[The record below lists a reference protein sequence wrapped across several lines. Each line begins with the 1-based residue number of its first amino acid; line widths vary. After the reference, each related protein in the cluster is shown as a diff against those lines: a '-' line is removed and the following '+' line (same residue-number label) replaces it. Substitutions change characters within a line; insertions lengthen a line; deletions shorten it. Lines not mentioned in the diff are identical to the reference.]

1 VAKNIWFISD
11 THWSHGNIIKFS
23 ERPYQDV
30 VEMNKALTDNWNEV
44 VKPQDE
50 VYHLG
55 DFAFTSHQSI
65 KNIVFSLNGRKHLV
79 YGNHDK
85 EILKKREEFLSM
97 PNGFISIEPY
107 REIKVGEQMICLFH
121 YGCRVWNKAHYG
133 SWMLYG
139 HSHGSLPPYGK
150 SVDVGVDAKFI
161 HNEYRPTHFEEI
173 QLFMERQSYQ
183 GDRNGG
189 V

>member
-1 VAKNIWFISD
+1 
-11 THWSHGNIIKFS
+11 
-23 ERPYQDV
+23 
-30 VEMNKALTDNWNEV
+30 
-44 VKPQDE
+44 
-50 VYHLG
+50 
-55 DFAFTSHQSI
+55 
-65 KNIVFSLNGRKHLV
+65 
-79 YGNHDK
+79 
-85 EILKKREEFLSM
+85 M